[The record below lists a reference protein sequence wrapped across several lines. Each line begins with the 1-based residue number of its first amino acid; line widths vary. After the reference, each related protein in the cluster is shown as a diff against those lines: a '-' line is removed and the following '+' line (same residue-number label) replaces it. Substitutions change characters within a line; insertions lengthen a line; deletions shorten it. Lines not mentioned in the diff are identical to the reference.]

1 MNRSTT
7 GILFLEIMHMWI
19 RTRMPDI
26 QYHMPA
32 MWKFQRF
39 QKFQKSLENSWF
51 PADWVICFWELR
63 PCVHKRYPLI
73 QNWSL
78 VYITLISV
86 SLYFRTIPFSRLVL
100 HINDYFIDSLVFIG
114 SYWLGEEIGDTGFE
128 QNYPGLFFQILKIEF
143 QRRFNNTVNS
153 NEQKIF
159 SLV

>member
-32 MWKFQRF
+32 MWKFQKF
-39 QKFQKSLENSWF
+39 QKFQKSLEKSWY

-63 PCVHKRYPLI
+63 PLIRVHKKHSVI

-78 VYITLISV
+78 VYITLISL

-100 HINDYFIDSLVFIG
+100 HINDYSTISHWFIG
-114 SYWLGEEIGDTGFE
+114 FHWF
-128 QNYPGLFFQILKIEF
+128 ILTWRKD
-143 QRRFNNTVNS
+143 RWYRFRAKLS
-153 NEQKIF
+153 GIIF
-159 SLV
+159 SNPKNRISKAV